1 MFCAGLFSMPI
12 SLAFSTAKALWTCT
26 GSAPRGRNQH
36 GTEEQGESPGCASA
50 PSAPPAHPKQH
61 SVQYGL
67 APYFSSTRF
76 SSVYPV
82 SQVDIDITKCNYS
95 SATHK
100 PKTKIRFSSSQ
111 LLFAGRANA
120 REDWAASG
128 LRSLTVHKRAEEY
141 RCNICFS
148 QLYG

>member
-76 SSVYPV
+76 SSV
-82 SQVDIDITKCNYS
+82 SQVDIDITKCTDS

-100 PKTKIRFSSSQ
+100 PKNRIRLSKSQ
-111 LLFAGRANA
+111 VLFAGRASA
-120 REDWAASG
+120 GEDSAALA
-128 LRSLTVHKRAEEY
+128 LRSLAV
-141 RCNICFS
+141 
-148 QLYG
+148 